1 MSKFLGL
8 KESDEPLRALHLL
21 PSGGPGGCCLS
32 LKTLVTLTHSP
43 TGQGQGQSGPQAP
56 SRLAGE
62 DLSPPLQASGAPTL
76 QPCRIGE
83 SHEKQF
89 LSFIYFFSIA
99 SGSSEV
105 NFLLSLS
112 FTIPEV
118 FVKDL

>member
-1 MSKFLGL
+1 MSKFLGV
-8 KESDEPLRALHLL
+8 KESDEPLRALHLI
-21 PSGGPGGCCLS
+21 PSRGPGDCCLS
-32 LKTLVTLTHSP
+32 LEAPVTLTHSP
-43 TGQGQGQSGPQAP
+43 TGQGHGRSGSQAS
-56 SRLAGE
+56 SRSAGE

-76 QPCRIGE
+76 QPCQIGE

-105 NFLLSLS
+105 NFLLGLS

-118 FVKDL
+118 FAKDL